1 MENLE
6 KPGTPEWKLIE
17 HSRRHLEQVVR
28 EASGRME
35 RDTEAMKEQARRH
48 LANIEADAAGRRG
61 PLRQSH
67 VDAMREVEEQYPLDP
82 KSEPDTWV
90 GFAKLSPWQY
100 IAPPRSPTPFRFV
113 GVAMANAGAG
123 QVYEEDVDP
132 TTWSSGVGYSA
143 GGANTA
149 GPNLYVLDRLARND
163 YAFFYEQFAGLVRID
178 DGALPTGLLPSEP
191 PTIKGKP
198 AGRVR
203 NCHHGNPRGRCREC
217 SGVGRRR

>member
-17 HSRRHLEQVVR
+17 RERRHLEQVVR
-28 EASGRME
+28 EASGQMK

-82 KSEPDTWV
+82 KSEPDTWAIRV
-90 GFAKLSPWQY
+90 ASAWSGTPGFTFVRLHTD
-100 IAPPRSPTPFRFV
+100 PPPEFD
-113 GVAMANAGAG
+113 AD
-123 QVYEEDVDP
+123 DVDP
-132 TTWSSGVGYSA
+132 TRWSSGVGYSA

-163 YAFFYEQFAGLVRID
+163 YAFFHEQFAGLVRID